1 MKSKLVGCILT
12 LGIAACLGLNG
23 KSNGG
28 VAAAT
33 LGGIRPASTSR
44 ALAGDFYT
52 VTNLGTFGGV
62 SSSGNSI
69 NDRAWVTGNAN
80 LLGDTITQAAL
91 WHDGLKLDLGTLGGA
106 NSAVAW
112 PNNNLSGL
120 IAGIAETAAVD
131 PLGENWSCSAFF
143 PTTTQHVCL
152 GFAWQWGR
160 MSALSTLG
168 GVNGY
173 AAGTNLLGQIV
184 GWAET
189 PVHDPTCTPPQVL
202 QFEPVVW
209 SNNRYGR
216 GYQIEQLPT
225 FNGDPDGAATAIN
238 DLGQVVGITGTCD
251 QAVGRFTA
259 AHAVL
264 WQNGKVINLGS
275 FGGISWNTPTDIN
288 DRGEVVGFANLPGDT
303 SGQLQPQAF
312 LWTPGGGLK
321 DLGTL
326 PGDVYSF
333 AESINNLGQVVGI
346 SYSAGFAT
354 ARAFI
359 WQNNVMTDLNTLT
372 TPGSPLYLI
381 VANSINDWGQI
392 TGQAIVQGTTQAP
405 AFLAVPSSGNFASLK
420 SQHAGIVPKVLLP
433 NVVREQL
440 ERRLGL
446 GNSPRS

>member
-1 MKSKLVGCILT
+1 MRSKLLNLT
-12 LGIAACLGLNG
+12 FTFVITTCFALD
-23 KSNGG
+23 SESGG
-28 VAAAT
+28 TAAAAT
-33 LGGIRPASTSR
+33 LGAGIHAATASR
-44 ALAGDFYT
+44 AFAGVTYT

-80 LLGDTITQAAL
+80 LPGDTVTHAAL
-91 WHDGLKLDLGTLGGA
+91 WQDDSKLDLGTLGGA

-120 IAGIAETAAVD
+120 IAGISETPAVD

-143 PTTTQHVCL
+143 PTVTQHVCL
-152 GFAWQWGR
+152 GFAWRRGS

-173 AAGTNLLGQIV
+173 ASGTNFFGQIV

-189 PVHDPTCTPPQVL
+189 TTHDTTCTPPQVL
-202 QFEPVVW
+202 RFEPVIW
-209 SNNRYGR
+209 RNDWFGG
-216 GYQIEQLPT
+216 GYHIAALPT
-225 FNGDPDGAATAIN
+225 FEGDPDGAATAIN
-238 DLGQVVGITGTCD
+238 DLGQIVGISGTCD

-264 WQNGKVINLGS
+264 WQYGKVINLGS
-275 FGGISWNTPTDIN
+275 FGGVSWNTPTDIN

-303 SGQLQPQAF
+303 SGQLQPHAF
-312 LWTPGGGLK
+312 LWTAAGGMK

-333 AESINNLGQVVGI
+333 AEGINNRGQVVGI
-346 SYSAGFAT
+346 SYGAGFAT

-359 WQNNVMTDLNTLT
+359 WQNNVMTDLNTLI
-372 TPGSPLYLI
+372 PSGSPLYLL
-381 VANSINDWGQI
+381 VANSINDWGEI
-392 TGQAIVQGTTQAP
+392 TGQALVQGTAQTP
-405 AFLAVPSSGNFASLK
+405 AYLATPNFGGFADTKSLRK
-420 SQHAGIVPKVLLP
+420 GSAAKVILPRSVRQQLL
-433 NVVREQL
+433 
-440 ERRLGL
+440 RRLGVRL
-446 GNSPRS
+446 